1 MVEHAMARDRAIA
14 TYKVEFCNKI
24 QIEQCINSSI
34 CMVLV
39 LVDIEKDIFYSLIN
53 LLSIPLKIKPWKG
66 KTEYQ

>member
-14 TYKVEFCNKI
+14 TYKAGICNKI

-39 LVDIEKDIFYSLIN
+39 LVDIEKDIF
-53 LLSIPLKIKPWKG
+53 IP
-66 KTEYQ
+66 

>member
-14 TYKVEFCNKI
+14 TYKAGICNKI

-39 LVDIEKDIFYSLIN
+39 LVDIEKDIFIPIN